1 MLRATVRA
9 RYRLLLL
16 TFLLPTMMLASAVP
30 AHAQVNS
37 ASIAGTITDSQGGV
51 LPGVTLT
58 VTNAESGTVRTSVTE
73 ADGKYRVAGISPGR
87 YNLTAE
93 LPGFQTIAV
102 KDITLQIGQEFSRDF
117 QLALSTLQES
127 VTVTGEA
134 PIVESTKSEVSTV
147 ITQEQI
153 STLPTQ
159 DRVALSLSRRSISST
174 ACRMRSPRAANS
186 VMTFPRRRFAS
197 SRSTRRRCPRS
208 MVRAPAVW

>member
-1 MLRATVRA
+1 MVFSVDKIGMGRVVSSGSKRFFQGVVMLRATVRA
-9 RYRLLLL
+9 RYRVLLL
-16 TFLLPTMMLASAVP
+16 TFLLPALMLTTAVP
-30 AHAQVNS
+30 ARAQANS

-73 ADGKYRVAGISPGR
+73 ADGKYRVAGIAPGR
-87 YNLTAE
+87 YNLTAD

-134 PIVESTKSEVSTV
+134 PIVESTKGE
-147 ITQEQI
+147 
-153 STLPTQ
+153 
-159 DRVALSLSRRSISST
+159 
-174 ACRMRSPRAANS
+174 
-186 VMTFPRRRFAS
+186 
-197 SRSTRRRCPRS
+197 
-208 MVRAPAVW
+208 AP

>member
-16 TFLLPTMMLASAVP
+16 TFLLPAMMLASAAP
-30 AHAQVNS
+30 AHAQVSS

-93 LPGFQTIAV
+93 LPGFQTVAV
-102 KDITLQIGQEFSRDF
+102 KDITLQIGPGL
-117 QLALSTLQES
+117 LAR
-127 VTVTGEA
+127 
-134 PIVESTKSEVSTV
+134 
-147 ITQEQI
+147 
-153 STLPTQ
+153 LPTW
-159 DRVALSLSRRSISST
+159 RSR
-174 ACRMRSPRAANS
+174 P
-186 VMTFPRRRFAS
+186 
-197 SRSTRRRCPRS
+197 SRSR
-208 MVRAPAVW
+208 